1 MPTLILN
8 LVGPQSWGMS
18 SYFKQRDTG
27 MEPSKSGV
35 YGLIEAALG
44 LDRKETYPPLAG
56 LRFGVRVDRPGQWEV
71 DFQTAQSVAMAN
83 GEGHKN
89 EVLRKAYLA
98 DAHFMVALEGD
109 QAILEIIQE
118 ALLRPK
124 RPIHLGRR
132 AFSPLCP
139 LILPDSLQS
148 EPMKTTLTT
157 YPWCAGHLFAWPFHP
172 PGQPLR
178 VVMDDENG
186 YEIRHDQRIGS
197 PASHEYTRRR
207 VRTAWVKPVL
217 ASPAVAVTALP
228 TRNGTRLVSVP
239 TSMAQAQ
246 AAEKTP
252 EAGIPAEASTRLY
265 ESRVI
270 FENPT
275 FDPRD
280 MNSVHRIVLDALNVK
295 GGQPKLPLLF
305 RLDQGERDTFKLVVR
320 CSRPPDW
327 SRIDQF
333 QVVEVVSGP
342 FRVPNLTSGNRFRF
356 GVLVN
361 PTQKSSGKKSGLI
374 KTRQQLDWFRQKA
387 AQRGGFQIVQITHH
401 LQKPQ
406 VVKRDGQ
413 EMTFIGALFEG
424 IGQVVDEALF
434 EKSLEEGLAASGK
447 FAGFNMLQILQYPV

>member
-8 LVGPQSWGMS
+8 LVGPQSWGIS

-44 LDRKETYPPLAG
+44 LDRRETYPPLER

-71 DFQTAQSVAMAN
+71 DFQMAQSVAMAN

-89 EVLRKAYLA
+89 EILRKAYLA

-109 QAILEIIQE
+109 QAVLEIIQE

-139 LILPDSLQS
+139 LILPDSLQPDPL
-148 EPMKTTLTT
+148 ETTLTT
-157 YPWCAGHLFAWPFHP
+157 YPWCASHLFAWPFHP

-186 YEIRHDQRIGS
+186 YEIRHDRRIGS

-217 ASPAVAVTALP
+217 ASPAAAVNVLS
-228 TRNGTRLVSVP
+228 TRNGTKPAPGP
-239 TSMAQAQ
+239 TSMAQTK
-246 AAEKTP
+246 AAEQTP
-252 EAGIPAEASTRLY
+252 EAGIPAEVPTRLY

-270 FENPT
+270 FETPT

-305 RLDQGERDTFKLVVR
+305 RFDRGERDTFKLVVR

-342 FRVPNLTSGNRFRF
+342 FRSPHLTRGDRFRF

-361 PTQKSSGKKSGLI
+361 PTQKSDGKKSGLV
-374 KTRQQLDWFRQKA
+374 KPQQQLNWFHQKA
-387 AQRGGFQIVQITHH
+387 AQRGGFQVVKITRH
-401 LQKPQ
+401 LKKPQ
-406 VVKRDGQ
+406 LVKRDDQ

-424 IGQVVDEALF
+424 IGEVVDEALF
-434 EKSLEEGLAASGK
+434 EQSLEEGFAASGK
-447 FAGFNMLQILQYPV
+447 FAGFNMLQILEYPV